1 MVKTKIDKYN
11 FEESFRKLESLVE
24 ILEKGESTLDEA
36 IQMFEEG
43 MELAKICTDKLNQ
56 AEVRLKKLVKIEN
69 GDFSLEP
76 IE

>member
-11 FEESFRKLESLVE
+11 FEESFRNLESLVE

-69 GDFSLEP
+69 GKFSLEP

>member
-69 GDFSLEP
+69 GKFSLEP